1 VAPAID
7 LIDSSWLGARPA
19 AVAAAIADPA
29 NWRRWWPGL
38 QLRVLELRGEK
49 GARWHV
55 DAVAHDASCGMRGSA
70 EVWLQHV
77 DGGVVAHFFL
87 RLDPAP
93 GTELPPRVRDRLV
106 QEYHRR
112 TKAAFWA
119 LGDQLDPG
127 RLARLVSTAR
137 LPVR

>member
-1 VAPAID
+1 MSPAID
-7 LIDSSWLGARPA
+7 IIDSTWLGAGPA
-19 AVAAAIADPA
+19 AAAPAIADPA

-49 GARWHV
+49 GVRWQV
-55 DAVAHDASCGMRGSA
+55 EAVAHDAACRVSGSA
-70 EVWLQHV
+70 EVWLQPV

-93 GTELPPRVRDRLV
+93 GADLTPRVRDRLV
-106 QEYHRR
+106 RDYHRL

-127 RLARLVSTAR
+127 RLARLVSAAHPPAR
-137 LPVR
+137 